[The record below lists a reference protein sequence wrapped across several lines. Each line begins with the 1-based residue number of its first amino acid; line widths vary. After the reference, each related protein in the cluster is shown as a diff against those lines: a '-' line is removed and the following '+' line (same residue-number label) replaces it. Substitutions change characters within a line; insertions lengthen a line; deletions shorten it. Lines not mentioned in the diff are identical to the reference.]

1 VRTRVRSLTRGPSGA
16 WRLEGPEL
24 GAVDVDRVVLT
35 TGHAFP
41 NWTASTRAWRRS
53 PPAARRPPSGCPLRA
68 WGLRG
73 GHGSGRPVGGSV
85 VGVLG
90 LGLSFYDVMAALTIG
105 RGERFEAAGDGLQYE
120 PSGREPLVVAGSRSG
135 VPVPARG
142 RNQKPPDYVY
152 VPLLFH
158 PVPDAPGAAA
168 RPLAFQ
174 PRRRA
179 IAGRRDGP
187 RPPRHRATPGSRGA
201 RRPAVPRTGHRD
213 HRPGRPR
220 AAVAEQA
227 RRLGSPELAALELR
241 ARAHP
246 FAGHRFGSSE
256 EFHRVV
262 ADHVR
267 LDRAEAEKGN
277 VDGPVKAALDTLRD
291 VRAVIRVV
299 LDHGGLTAASH
310 RKFLASFIPWPRR
323 CRPGRRGS
331 GCTRCSCSWRRA
343 CCASSGRDRSSRV
356 TRWRVGCV
364 GTPPM

>member
-152 VPLLFH
+152 VPLLFTRSRMLRARRRGPLHFSRDVEPSLVAEMDLVHHGTALRRAHGERAVRLFHERVTATIDPADPAPRSPSRPDGSVVRSWPLSSCGRAHTPSPDTGSAH
-158 PVPDAPGAAA
+158 PRSSTGLWPTTSASTG
-168 RPLAFQ
+168 RR
-174 PRRRA
+174 RRRA
-179 IAGRRDGP
+179 TSMGP
-187 RPPRHRATPGSRGA
+187 
-201 RRPAVPRTGHRD
+201 
-213 HRPGRPR
+213 
-220 AAVAEQA
+220 
-227 RRLGSPELAALELR
+227 
-241 ARAHP
+241 
-246 FAGHRFGSSE
+246 
-256 EFHRVV
+256 
-262 ADHVR
+262 
-267 LDRAEAEKGN
+267 
-277 VDGPVKAALDTLRD
+277 
-291 VRAVIRVV
+291 
-299 LDHGGLTAASH
+299 
-310 RKFLASFIPWPRR
+310 
-323 CRPGRRGS
+323 
-331 GCTRCSCSWRRA
+331 
-343 CCASSGRDRSSRV
+343 
-356 TRWRVGCV
+356 
-364 GTPPM
+364 